1 MASAE
6 SRERKGWYVGQLVV
20 RLERVR
26 SILNTLDKL
35 YVRDRDP
42 IETLDDVEMSEIR
55 EWADVICDTIGKEA
69 SEGWPEAV
77 LKRAPVLTGGRFC

>member
-1 MASAE
+1 MARTGS
-6 SRERKGWYVGQLVV
+6 RKGKGWNVGQLIV
-20 RLERVR
+20 RLEKVR
-26 SILNTLDKL
+26 SVLNTLDKL

-77 LKRAPVLTGGRFC
+77 LKRAPMLTGGRFC